1 MRLSGEC
8 ELIIVELN
16 MIYPVI
22 LKVYHQGITGFI
34 ELCDILPPMPRK
46 KIGLFGGT
54 FDPPHIVHLILAS
67 EAAYQFGLSRLYWM
81 LTPDPPHK
89 QTQAITPFPQRLE
102 MLQMVTADNPIFEIS
117 RLEIDRPGPHYTVD
131 TVRLLAEQQPDS
143 DIVLLLGGDS
153 LRDLPTWRLHMDL
166 VAAVSKIGVMRRP
179 DNSFDMSAL
188 EEKIPGLTGKVAFID
203 ALLQNLS
210 SREIRRRVIS
220 GEVYRYYV
228 LPAVYDYI
236 EANRLYR
243 KE

>member
-1 MRLSGEC
+1 MTR
-8 ELIIVELN
+8 
-16 MIYPVI
+16 
-22 LKVYHQGITGFI
+22 T
-34 ELCDILPPMPRK
+34 

-89 QTQAITPFPQRLE
+89 QVQPITPLSHRLK
-102 MLQMVTADNPIFEIS
+102 MLQMVTSDNPLFEIS

-131 TVRLLAEQQPDS
+131 TVRLLAEQQPDA

-153 LRDLPTWRLHMDL
+153 LRDLPTWRLNTDL

-179 DNSFDMSAL
+179 GDPFNMPAL
-188 EEKIPGLTGKVAFID
+188 EEKIPGLTEKVSFID

-210 SREIRRRVIS
+210 SREIRRRVAS

-228 LPAVYDYI
+228 LPSVYEYI
-236 EANRLYR
+236 ESNHLYR
-243 KE
+243 SE